1 MPLKNK
7 QGIINLGGQMEK
19 GSVKSIM
26 LLRRVDEDEAF
37 WLCSNV
43 TVQSL
48 EELAFHL
55 MRVDDAVFRYH
66 IQRSRNDFEDWI
78 RECIGDRELA
88 REIARV
94 KTKDTLAKKIEARIE
109 ELKKQNSI
117 KEKVTFRSSLRKLTR
132 IDRKS

>member
-1 MPLKNK
+1 MKKSRGLARLSND
-7 QGIINLGGQMEK
+7 MEK
-19 GSVKSIM
+19 ENMKKST
-26 LLRRVDEDEAF
+26 LLRIVDEDEAF

-48 EELAFHL
+48 EELAYEL
-55 MRVDDAVFRYH
+55 MRVEDSVFRYH

-94 KTKDTLAKKIEARIE
+94 KTRETLAKKVEARIE
-109 ELKKQNSI
+109 ELKKGSANIS
-117 KEKVTFRSSLRKLTR
+117 EGTSFRSSLRKLTR
-132 IDRKS
+132 IQR